1 VTLALP
7 HHTHEENQL
16 KIELRPDAGFDPPVT
31 HSLRDMPDSAS
42 THENLELLHPADVFS
57 AIFERVVES
66 GAKLATDTLR
76 SLDARGT
83 DGEDAADAAL
93 RETLSSFL
101 YATANYLDGCK
112 SIIRCLRADDKDNKR
127 TYTAFRNAIGEYHT
141 HVMTVV
147 NHLKH
152 RHRVIRTLYGAWPGG
167 KMVGFLIEGPMGD
180 GVVGQ
185 DPLIHS
191 QPNTAFS
198 LHRHLRY
205 HACHIY
211 LAASALKQVLG
222 LPDAPRPE
230 SPAEQRATSRK
241 AKAFLDA
248 VDSVPV
254 HFFPDE
260 PELPFP
266 ALRKGK
272 DGTVHLVYP
281 APVPAGSKRVP
292 AMNLNYTFNSGKA
305 STFNIPYLA
314 KRSYGPGATGG

>member
-1 VTLALP
+1 MSDIHKGV
-7 HHTHEENQL
+7 QL
-16 KIELRPDAGFDPPVT
+16 KFELRPDAGFDPPVM
-31 HSLRDMPDSAS
+31 HLLREVPDSAS
-42 THENLELLHPADVFS
+42 THENRELLHPADVFS

-66 GAKLATDTLR
+66 GATLAATTVAA
-76 SLDARGT
+76 LDARGT

-101 YATANYLDGCK
+101 HATGNYLDGCK
-112 SIIRCLRADDKDNKR
+112 SIIRCLRVDDKAYKR
-127 TYTAFRNAIGEYHT
+127 TLAEFHQAIRQYHG

-152 RHRVIRTLYGAWPGG
+152 RHRVIRTLYGVWPGG
-167 KMVGFLIEGPMGD
+167 KMAGYLIEGPMGD

-191 QPNTAFS
+191 HPNTAFS

-211 LAASALKQVLG
+211 LAASALKQALG

-230 SPAEQRATSRK
+230 TPAEQRATSRK

-248 VDSVPV
+248 VDRVPV
-254 HFFPDE
+254 HLFPDE

-266 ALRKGK
+266 AVRIGK

-281 APVPAGSKRVP
+281 ASLPAGSKRVP
-292 AMNLNYTFNSGKA
+292 AMNLSYTFSTGKG
-305 STFNIPYLA
+305 SRYNIPYLA
-314 KRSYGPGATGG
+314 RRSYGPGASGA